1 MKSDRAGS
9 FAFRPAAEL
18 RVRRPRPRDVPALHD
33 FLTAG
38 IKGYQAFA
46 PADWEPPLQS
56 GHAKIERTLSE
67 LAQPRTYSRMA
78 ESDGRI
84 VGFVHW
90 CEPDPPVDIR
100 LRYLFVA
107 EPLWGTG
114 LAQELHDRSVDAM
127 DASTARLF
135 TPTSHSRA
143 RRFYER
149 RGWHL
154 HDCLEDSPLG
164 LPVVEYR
171 RPAALPARPECP

>member
-1 MKSDRAGS
+1 MPDHAGS
-9 FAFRPAAEL
+9 FVSGTAADL
-18 RVRRPRPRDVPALHD
+18 QVRTPGPEDVPALHD

-38 IKGYQAFA
+38 IHGYRAFA

-56 GHAKIERTLSE
+56 GPAKIERTLSE

-78 ESDGRI
+78 ESADRI

-107 EPLWGTG
+107 EPLWGSG
-114 LAQELHDRSVDAM
+114 LAQELHDGSVVAM
-127 DASTARLF
+127 GASTARLF
-135 TPTSHSRA
+135 TPSAHSRA

-154 HDCLEDSPLG
+154 HDFLEVSPLG
-164 LPVVEYR
+164 LPVAEYR
-171 RPAALPARPECP
+171 RTGHAPSAPKASP